1 MFTVPANDMQTL
13 TVSFID
19 SITGEVV
26 NTQNVARGTVLS
38 EMPEAAAHEGWLFLG
53 WNYDNSPVVG
63 NISVF
68 ARYDLMGD
76 ADDDGALTV
85 FDALMIL
92 RHAMGLSELPENR
105 IALCDFDNSGDIS
118 AADALTAMRNA
129 L

>member
-1 MFTVPANDMQTL
+1 
-13 TVSFID
+13 
-19 SITGEVV
+19 
-26 NTQNVARGTVLS
+26 
-38 EMPEAAAHEGWLFLG
+38 
-53 WNYDNSPVVG
+53 
-63 NISVF
+63 
-68 ARYDLMGD
+68 MGD

-85 FDALMIL
+85 FDALMIM

>member
-1 MFTVPANDMQTL
+1 M
-13 TVSFID
+13 SFRIL
-19 SITGEVV
+19 
-26 NTQNVARGTVLS
+26 RR
-38 EMPEAAAHEGWLFLG
+38 AAARRQVRMRFAEAEK
-53 WNYDNSPVVG
+53 NSPVVD

-76 ADDDGALTV
+76 ADADGALTV
-85 FDALMIL
+85 SDALMIL

>member
-1 MFTVPANDMQTL
+1 MRFA
-13 TVSFID
+13 
-19 SITGEVV
+19 
-26 NTQNVARGTVLS
+26 
-38 EMPEAAAHEGWLFLG
+38 EAEEKQ
-53 WNYDNSPVVG
+53 PVVG

-76 ADDDGALTV
+76 ADADGALTV